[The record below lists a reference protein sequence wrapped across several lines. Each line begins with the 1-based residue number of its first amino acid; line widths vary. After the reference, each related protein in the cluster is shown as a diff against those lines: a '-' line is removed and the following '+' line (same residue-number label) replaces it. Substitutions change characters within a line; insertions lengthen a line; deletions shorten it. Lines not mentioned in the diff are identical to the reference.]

1 MLSVQQDVERCLPL
15 FVRLCINDSL
25 VHSMTFQESAS
36 QLRSTF
42 LQRMPGDV
50 SRDLADHFD
59 HVLAQLETIM
69 GALSQRLSVRRL
81 QEYVDRSSELRVAET
96 VYQTLC
102 ATLKVTPLPFPKR
115 S

>member
-1 MLSVQQDVERCLPL
+1 MLSGVCPC
-15 FVRLCINDSL
+15 FVRLCNNDSL
-25 VHSMTFQESAS
+25 VHSMTFQRVRRIAQHLSAAHA
-36 QLRSTF
+36 
-42 LQRMPGDV
+42 GDV

-69 GALSQRLSVRRL
+69 GCSFTAAIRPAAAGVRGPF
-81 QEYVDRSSELRVAET
+81 VELRVAET